1 MAIWK
6 LLKDFGE
13 GTSIH
18 GVAFMVES
26 QASLLR
32 KLTWFLLFFAFC
44 VFASLQLKAAI
55 FGKCSNQQLK
65 TNNGSL
71 GQTTHWPRV
80 WCSKYYFFL
89 IISCKILCKNR
100 FNLFSYFFYNFTK
113 IKIKS
118 FECPKSIRNYEKKI
132 LLGTSDAWLMSCL
145 SQRPSVLY
153 WRLSYLW
160 THPTMFYGHASEKT
174 RWIQLNS
181 WLRLK
186 R

>member
-71 GQTTHWPRV
+71 GQTTH
-80 WCSKYYFFL
+80 
-89 IISCKILCKNR
+89 
-100 FNLFSYFFYNFTK
+100 
-113 IKIKS
+113 
-118 FECPKSIRNYEKKI
+118 
-132 LLGTSDAWLMSCL
+132 
-145 SQRPSVLY
+145 
-153 WRLSYLW
+153 
-160 THPTMFYGHASEKT
+160 
-174 RWIQLNS
+174 
-181 WLRLK
+181 
-186 R
+186 